1 MQRAPKIRLLSLAG
15 TAVLAVVVPLA
26 AATAGPADTAT
37 WVDDA
42 LTGSGARLAAA
53 AGSAPEN
60 THGSK
65 RENRPGSR
73 PDGARDN
80 KAEKPADKAENGRS
94 GRAFRGPLAGLG
106 LPLLSGGDRT
116 VRCGPELGS
125 PRGIEAQTC
134 VLAEK
139 GLTWA
144 RTYYRNATGDPLRA
158 VLTLLRPDGRSV
170 QVHCEVPAA
179 GVPGVCETPIGA
191 TRHRGRLRYDA
202 VAEVSDAAGE
212 RLLLR
217 SGANSAPEGEASGPR
232 RKS

>member
-1 MQRAPKIRLLSLAG
+1 MQRAPKIRLISLAG

-42 LTGSGARLAAA
+42 LTGPGARPAAD
-53 AGSAPEN
+53 P
-60 THGSK
+60 GSK
-65 RENRPGSR
+65 RENGHGSG
-73 PDGARDN
+73 PDAASDN
-80 KAEKPADKAENGRS
+80 KAGKPAYKAENGRS
-94 GRAFRGPLAGLG
+94 GSNFRGPLAGLG
-106 LPLLSGGDRT
+106 LPLLSGGRT
-116 VRCGPELGS
+116 FRCGPELAS

-144 RTYYRNATGDPLRA
+144 RTYYRNPTGDPLRA
-158 VLTLLRPDGRSV
+158 VLTLLRPDGRSD

-179 GVPGVCETPIGA
+179 GEPGVCETPSAA
-191 TRHRGRLRYDA
+191 TVGRKRQRYDA
-202 VAEVSDAAGE
+202 VAEVSDAAGA

-217 SGANSAPEGEASGPR
+217 SGANSTPGHERSGPR